1 MYTSDMQYCMVL
13 CMYVHVRLFSAAC
26 VHVIET
32 GMVGLTSDLRW
43 QSCPLIGMCACV
55 LQYVQLYMWH
65 NTHCMSVCGFVTDYC
80 SSLSPN
86 DTLSLY
92 SVGRLQ

>member
-1 MYTSDMQYCMVL
+1 
-13 CMYVHVRLFSAAC
+13 
-26 VHVIET
+26 
-32 GMVGLTSDLRW
+32 
-43 QSCPLIGMCACV
+43 MCACV

-86 DTLSLY
+86 DTISLY
-92 SVGRLQ
+92 SGMGPLQ